1 MTSRAVSTLLDRLRD
16 WWRTQVELSLLDS
29 KEIGQVAGDLGL
41 TTDALKDLVAR
52 GPDAAH
58 LLYERME
65 ALGISKADVDLA
77 AHGIL
82 RDLQRTCA
90 VGRQRATPLLPN
102 EIREFYFANFLRYA
116 ITSFRSCSSLIPGN
130 IILVFG
136 MNAMGFSR
144 YLKRFSSVH
153 TSPLDPASLFAGE

>member
-1 MTSRAVSTLLDRLRD
+1 MTSHAVSTLLGRLRD
-16 WWRTQVELSLLDS
+16 WWRTQLELSLLDS

-65 ALGISKADVDLA
+65 ALGISKAEVDRA

-90 VGRQRATPLLPN
+90 VCGEKGTCEKDLAKRSDDPVWKSYCPN
-102 EIREFYFANFLRYA
+102 AVTLE
-116 ITSFRSCSSLIPGN
+116 SLKK
-130 IILVFG
+130 
-136 MNAMGFSR
+136 
-144 YLKRFSSVH
+144 LKVQ
-153 TSPLDPASLFAGE
+153 A